1 MHQQNDCFEEQMSQD
16 SYNDT
21 VRSGTKRKAEDILE
35 LEGVSVLH
43 KFIVLIFVIE
53 TFSFVVFVLRAI
65 NNYCKY
71 ILCIYVAVI
80 VYVFVLCVCLCV
92 HVRVCVRVC
101 VCVCVCVCAFACVCV
116 CVCVVWCGVFIC
128 SFALS

>member
-65 NNYCKY
+65 NSY
-71 ILCIYVAVI
+71 
-80 VYVFVLCVCLCV
+80 
-92 HVRVCVRVC
+92 
-101 VCVCVCVCAFACVCV
+101 
-116 CVCVVWCGVFIC
+116 
-128 SFALS
+128 